1 MHLAISF
8 GDRREAGRL
17 LASKLSAYAGRPDA
31 KIALL
36 ESRLEALELR
46 QNQSMQI
53 TAAK

>member
-36 ESRLEALELR
+36 EALELR